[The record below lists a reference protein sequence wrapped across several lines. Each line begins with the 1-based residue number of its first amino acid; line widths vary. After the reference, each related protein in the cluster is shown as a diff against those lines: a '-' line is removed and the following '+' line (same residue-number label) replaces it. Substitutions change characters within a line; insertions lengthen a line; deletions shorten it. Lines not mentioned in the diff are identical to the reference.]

1 MFVLDVARYA
11 FELTNNHLLNNLT
24 KSVQDLM
31 TDLGLISVNALSN
44 VDTFSDNTIFPY
56 DTPNGVAAKAS
67 LQQLYGQTKRQD
79 FQNGKS

>member
-1 MFVLDVARYA
+1 
-11 FELTNNHLLNNLT
+11 
-24 KSVQDLM
+24 M

-44 VDTFSDNTIFPY
+44 ADTFSDNTIFPY

-79 FQNGKS
+79 FPFRKS